1 MADENGSDNHSLC
14 PPADLQLVEACL
26 IKKPGAWDILLRR
39 FGRLIAQ
46 VVNRTASRRQIT
58 LSADDID
65 DLVAEVLAE
74 LINRDAAVLRMFA
87 GRSTLA
93 TYLTVIARRVTV
105 HRLMKSRAVPTSDGV
120 VDQPDS
126 QPTPD
131 EATARKDEI
140 EQLLA
145 ELSAEDRAIL
155 TMHDHDGLSYGEI
168 SRATGIPVGSI
179 GPRLSRARATIRA
192 ATEKPATEKPATD
205 TTGDEGPAD
214 DTATG

>member
-1 MADENGSDNHSLC
+1 
-14 PPADLQLVEACL
+14 
-26 IKKPGAWDILLRR
+26 
-39 FGRLIAQ
+39 
-46 VVNRTASRRQIT
+46 
-58 LSADDID
+58 
-65 DLVAEVLAE
+65 
-74 LINRDAAVLRMFA
+74 MFA

-105 HRLMKSRAVPTSDGV
+105 HRLMKSRAVPTGDGV
-120 VDQPDS
+120 VDQPDR

-131 EATARKDEI
+131 ETTARKDEI

-145 ELSAEDRAIL
+145 GLSAEDRAIL

-192 ATEKPATEKPATD
+192 ATEKPA
-205 TTGDEGPAD
+205 DEGPAD